1 MDSIFNIVRAGD
13 RLNIERLIST
23 GEATPDLKD
32 GNGNTLLHIA
42 VEVKRKRK
50 HHSDSWAGLSRKKF
64 NNNYPKNHH
73 YKQVINSVFFVQKAY
88 NQHSVPNQFYWWTGV
103 IIQKD

>member
-42 VEVKRKRK
+42 VEVKRNEL
-50 HHSDSWAGLSRKKF
+50 AMIELLIVNG
-64 NNNYPKNHH
+64 
-73 YKQVINSVFFVQKAY
+73 
-88 NQHSVPNQFYWWTGV
+88 
-103 IIQKD
+103 